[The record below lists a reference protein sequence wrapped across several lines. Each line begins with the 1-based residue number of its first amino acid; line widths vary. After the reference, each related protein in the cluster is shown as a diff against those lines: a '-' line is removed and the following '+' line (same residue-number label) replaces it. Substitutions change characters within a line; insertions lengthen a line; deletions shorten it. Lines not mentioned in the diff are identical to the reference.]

1 MKIATATP
9 GDAMSWLQLA
19 GKRVRM
25 DGEIARVVHV
35 DSFRVIL
42 ETETKEGVSPQRVV
56 VSQDDLVGVEAL
68 DELGED

>member
-1 MKIATATP
+1 
-9 GDAMSWLQLA
+9 MSWLQLA

-42 ETETKEGVSPQRVV
+42 ETETKEGVPPQRVV